1 MGHNTFKIRIKN
13 SDNNKGKSGGYRVI
27 TYFVSEDGEVY
38 LLTIYSKSDRESILD
53 LEIEEL
59 LKSIFNSKKINEL

>member
-1 MGHNTFKIRIKN
+1 LGHNTFKIRIKN

-38 LLTIYSKSDRESILD
+38 LLTIYFKSDRESILD